1 MKFFYGVAMRTW
13 NRAWWF
19 QSLLVTFFA
28 ISSVSAQETGETR
41 AGTPNIVIILIDD
54 AALMDLGVYGGEAR
68 TQNIDSLAARGV
80 MFTQFRASPMCAPSR
95 AMLLTGLDN
104 HQAGVA
110 TISKVLPDEQRGQTG
125 YSLSFEPGVNTIA
138 RHLNPAGYRSYV
150 TGKWDLGS
158 TKGALPDNH
167 GFDRSFVMDGSGA
180 DNWEDK
186 SYIPYYPEAPWFENG
201 EAADLP
207 DDFYSSK
214 FIVDKMIE
222 YLEDDRLQTSATNPF
237 FAYLSFQAIH
247 IPVQA
252 PAEFTANY
260 DGVYDDGWHQL
271 RKRRWERAKGIGLI
285 PPDAPLLPMPD
296 YLRHWD
302 TLSEADQ
309 ELYAARMQVNA
320 GMLEAMDFH
329 IGRFLSYLK
338 EQGKFENTIF
348 VVTSDNGPEPSR
360 GDDPRT
366 KLLLKLTGYDTGL
379 EGIGEKGSWGFIGPE
394 WANAA
399 ASPSAMFK
407 FYGAEGAVRTPLI
420 LAGPGLPSGVQ
431 NKHPVH
437 ISDITPTLLDLIE
450 VEPLTSGKQFF
461 GRSILGA
468 VLDSSIGTYGN
479 EESRG
484 MEVSGSSALYRGDF
498 KITRNMPPYG
508 DGNWGLFNI
517 ATDPGETENLLPE
530 ERAIFA
536 DLYKDYQRYTSEVG
550 VLDMPP
556 NFDFTEQVTKATQE
570 ALLSRHQTTLRG
582 IVVMLLVVVFFFIWR
597 LGQLFFGRKF
607 RGQK

>member
-1 MKFFYGVAMRTW
+1 MGKW
-13 NRAWWF
+13 KPAWWF
-19 QSLLVTFFA
+19 QSLLPLFLA
-28 ISSVSAQETGETR
+28 ISTVSAQETDETR
-41 AGTPNIVIILIDD
+41 AGKPNIVIILIDD

-110 TISKVLPDEQRGQTG
+110 TISKVLPDEQRGKSG

-138 RHLNPAGYRSYV
+138 RHLTPAGYRSYV

-158 TKGALPDNH
+158 VKGALPDNH

-186 SYIPYYPEAPWFENG
+186 SYLPYYPEAPWFEDG
-201 EAADLP
+201 QEADLP
-207 DDFYSSK
+207 GDFYSSK

-222 YLEDDRLQTSATNPF
+222 YIDTEKSTTREGRPF

-252 PAEFTANY
+252 PAEFTAHY
-260 DGVYDDGWHQL
+260 DGVYDDGWHEL
-271 RKRRWERAKGIGLI
+271 RKRRWERAKEIGLV
-285 PPDAPLLPMPD
+285 PPEAPLLPIPD
-296 YLRHWD
+296 YLRRWD
-302 TLSEADQ
+302 DLSASDQ
-309 ELYAARMQVNA
+309 ALYAARMQVNA

-338 EQGKFENTIF
+338 EHGDFENTIF
-348 VVTSDNGPEPSR
+348 VVTSDNGPEPSSA
-360 GDDPRT
+360 DDPRT
-366 KLLLKLTGYDTGL
+366 KLLLKLNGYDTGL

-407 FYGAEGAVRTPLI
+407 FYGAEGAVRTPFI
-420 LAGPGLPSGVQ
+420 LAGPGVPSGAHNNQ
-431 NKHPVH
+431 PVH
-437 ISDITPTLLDLIE
+437 VSDITPTLLELVK
-450 VEPLTSGKQFF
+450 VEPLTSGNQFY
-461 GRSILGA
+461 GRSILPT
-468 VLDSSIGTYGN
+468 VLNPSIRTYGD
-479 EESRG
+479 EEPRG
-484 MEVSGSSALYRGDF
+484 IEVSGSSALYRGNF

-508 DGNWGLFNI
+508 DGNWGLFDI
-517 ATDPGETENLLPE
+517 QADPGETKNLIADRRSL
-530 ERAIFA
+530 FA
-536 DLYKDYQRYTSEVG
+536 DLYKDYELYASEVG
-550 VLDMPP
+550 ILDMPP
-556 NFDFTEQVTKATQE
+556 NFDYTVQVTKATQE
-570 ALLSRHQTTLRG
+570 AVLSRHQGAVRAVGLVLLGLVAFVVWSLWRMLFDRKLRSS
-582 IVVMLLVVVFFFIWR
+582 
-597 LGQLFFGRKF
+597 K
-607 RGQK
+607 